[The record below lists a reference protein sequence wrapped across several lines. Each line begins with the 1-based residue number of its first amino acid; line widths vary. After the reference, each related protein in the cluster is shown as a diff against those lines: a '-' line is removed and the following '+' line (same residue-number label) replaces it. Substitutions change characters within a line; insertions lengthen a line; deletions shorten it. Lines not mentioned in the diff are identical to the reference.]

1 VAPRLPAAARRR
13 QLLDV
18 ATVAF
23 AVKGFHSTAMS
34 DVADAAGITKP
45 VLYQHFSSKRALY
58 LEVLNDVGCRL
69 GQVIEK
75 ATADAPS
82 PRTQVE
88 RGLAAFFA
96 FVAEEEAAF
105 TLLFGS
111 GTRRDEEFAAAAAQ
125 VEGSIATAIAALLE
139 VPHLGEGERQL
150 LAFGIVGLAEGTSRR
165 WLARGRKPDAAGL
178 SALVAQVAWAGLRS
192 LNAASAGSAGSE
204 GGRSAHAGSAH
215 QPAGPGPQPAG

>member
-1 VAPRLPAAARRR
+1 MAPRLPAAARRR

-23 AVKGFHSTAMS
+23 AQKGFHATSMS
-34 DVADAAGITKP
+34 DVAEAAGITKP

-69 GQVIEK
+69 RQVIEK

-82 PRTQVE
+82 PRAQVE
-88 RGLAAFFA
+88 RGLHAFFG
-96 FVAEEEAAF
+96 FVGDEEASF
-105 TLLFGS
+105 TLLFGG
-111 GTRRDEEFAAAAAQ
+111 GTRRDEEFAAAAAE

-139 VPHLGEGERQL
+139 VPHLGPSERQL

-165 WLARGRKPDAAGL
+165 WIVQGRQPDAPELA
-178 SALVAQVAWAGLRS
+178 ALVAQVAWAGLRS
-192 LNAASAGSAGSE
+192 LDTRPGS
-204 GGRSAHAGSAH
+204 
-215 QPAGPGPQPAG
+215 